1 MSNYKSSKPP
11 VLARQEQMSC
21 KVCIDARKPRE
32 LCNSHNVRGYDGRVT
47 CPTLLNQKCRVCDG
61 LGHTSKYCKSP
72 PVALVIAS
80 ALPVSTK
87 MVKKVSWMVS
97 KLENIIPQNVFSGLY
112 SSDEEAEDE
121 TEEIVVDVVV
131 ITTKTPKVKDVKKP
145 SESFKKFS
153 WANPGE
159 GSSSE
164 DSDSD

>member
-32 LCNSHNVRGYDGRVT
+32 LCNSHNVRGHDGRVI
-47 CPTLLNQKCRVCDG
+47 CPTLLNQKCRTCDG
-61 LGHTSKYCKSP
+61 VGHTSKYCKSP

-87 MVKKVSWMVS
+87 MAKKVSWMVT

-112 SSDEEAEDE
+112 SSDEEE
-121 TEEIVVDVVV
+121 TEEIVV
-131 ITTKTPKVKDVKKP
+131 ITTKIPKVKDVKKP
-145 SESFKKFS
+145 SESSSKKFS

-164 DSDSD
+164 DSESDSD